1 MINQVQKELH
11 ELCNIT
17 DLKFLK
23 LYHITKALP
32 QINNVQYELSPS
44 ETKLKDGIYLAG
56 DVLLNGS
63 LNAAI
68 LAGENAAKGVLEAI
82 NKTVIN

>member
-1 MINQVQKELH
+1 M
-11 ELCNIT
+11 
-17 DLKFLK
+17 
-23 LYHITKALP
+23 
-32 QINNVQYELSPS
+32 QYELSPS

>member
-1 MINQVQKELH
+1 MFLR
-11 ELCNIT
+11 

-23 LYHITKALP
+23 LYHIPKALP

-68 LAGENAAKGVLEAI
+68 LAGENAAIGVLEAI